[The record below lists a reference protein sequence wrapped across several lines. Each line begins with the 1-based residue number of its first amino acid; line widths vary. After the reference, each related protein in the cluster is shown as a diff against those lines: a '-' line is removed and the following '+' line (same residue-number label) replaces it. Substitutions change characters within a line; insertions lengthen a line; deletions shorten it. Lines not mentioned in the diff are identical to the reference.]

1 MQKIG
6 NNIDKFN
13 EYSNCIKELQDN
25 KENYKLDEES
35 YAKYVKALNQCQ
47 KAITDKKGTGRH
59 LIKYNKSRKQPET
72 TLINADNKYI
82 KDRVSMYQAIDM
94 ANAES
99 SEKKAYKENLEK
111 INNLVAAKDKNYKAI
126 KKAFS
131 KMDQTVY
138 MYIDPENV
146 LDISIQQ
153 VDASDFPKVKLYL
166 NIQDEN
172 TGNVPSG
179 LDDTSFYVLKKDATA
194 NYVKQK

>member
-1 MQKIG
+1 
-6 NNIDKFN
+6 
-13 EYSNCIKELQDN
+13 
-25 KENYKLDEES
+25 
-35 YAKYVKALNQCQ
+35 
-47 KAITDKKGTGRH
+47 
-59 LIKYNKSRKQPET
+59 
-72 TLINADNKYI
+72 
-82 KDRVSMYQAIDM
+82 MYQAIDM
-94 ANAES
+94 ANAEN
-99 SEKKAYKENLEK
+99 SEKKTYKENLEK

-194 NYVKQK
+194 NGMVPA